1 MANSDLHIISWD
13 IRRAFDSIPKNLVKL
28 AWDRLGIPLDVV
40 KWLSDLDHDGLTFPW
55 TPHMMSHMYAHSD
68 AKLAKDNDHFITSP
82 HLGFV
87 AQNSGV

>member
-28 AWDRLGIPLDVV
+28 AWDRLGIP
-40 KWLSDLDHDGLTFPW
+40 LDHDGLTFPW

>member
-1 MANSDLHIISWD
+1 
-13 IRRAFDSIPKNLVKL
+13 VKL
-28 AWDRLGIPLDVV
+28 AWARLGVPLDVV

-68 AKLAKDNDHFITSP
+68 DKLLAKDNDHFITSP

-87 AQNSGV
+87 AQRGIGQGDTMSTLIWMAVYYISFSR